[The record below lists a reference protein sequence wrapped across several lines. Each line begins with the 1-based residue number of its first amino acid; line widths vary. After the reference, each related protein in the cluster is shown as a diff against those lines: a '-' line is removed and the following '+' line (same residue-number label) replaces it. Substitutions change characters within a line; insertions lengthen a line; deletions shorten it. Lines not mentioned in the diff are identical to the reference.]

1 MPHFLLC
8 PPSVNFTFVCYPKVL
23 ACSVSM
29 FKKKN
34 CHWLLLK
41 DPVSLFCLQILMLSC
56 TGSITGEIF
65 HWMFLFAILCFTFS
79 LSSWFGFSSV
89 FLHLYWI
96 LISYYELDSLFHT
109 AVFVLREKIILLN
122 SASVILRKSFS
133 PGNVMMGLVI
143 SGGAMLPWVVMWSVF
158 AGVWPSEVIMFIKIV
173 GGGGGSGAILSRLPL
188 LFQVER
194 CAEFRSD

>member
-1 MPHFLLC
+1 MT
-8 PPSVNFTFVCYPKVL
+8 FTEGS
-23 ACSVSM
+23 SVSILPSNPDVVLHGVHYWWD
-29 FKKKN
+29 FPLN
-34 CHWLLLK
+34 VFICHTVFYIFLIILVWVFFSISASLLN
-41 DPVSLFCLQILMLSC
+41 FNFILW
-56 TGSITGEIF
+56 I
-65 HWMFLFAILCFTFS
+65 
-79 LSSWFGFSSV
+79 GF
-89 FLHLYWI
+89 F
-96 LISYYELDSLFHT
+96 ISYSGFCSW
-109 AVFVLREKIILLN
+109 EKIILLN